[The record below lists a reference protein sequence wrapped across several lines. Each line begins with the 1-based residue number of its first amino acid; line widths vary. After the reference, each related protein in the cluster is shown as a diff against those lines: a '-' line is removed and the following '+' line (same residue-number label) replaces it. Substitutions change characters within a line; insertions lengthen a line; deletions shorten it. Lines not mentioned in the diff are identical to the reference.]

1 MAKMSI
7 HRGLKELKL
16 LGKRIE
22 KAITGYHFVSM
33 RKNAA
38 VAVNGVPV
46 VEIEATLVSN
56 YQSVMDLIARRAK
69 IKRAIVLSNAGVPE
83 GTELRVVT
91 VGKYK
96 MTVAEAIEYKN
107 SIIFEMQLLEQ
118 LRAQYSRT
126 LRTIESE
133 NMKAES
139 LFNDNVSR
147 MFGPES
153 KQKLG
158 VDEIANLRKQLYD
171 PNECVI
177 IDPLKIKDII
187 DKMDQDIDLFMTD
200 VDSVLSEENATTFID
215 VD

>member
-16 LGKRIE
+16 LQKRIE
-22 KAITGYHFVSM
+22 KAIAGHHYVSM
-33 RKNAA
+33 RKKAA
-38 VAVNGVPV
+38 EVVNGVPV

-56 YQSVMDLIARRAK
+56 YQSVMDLIARRAT
-69 IKRAIVLSNAGVPE
+69 IKRAIVLSNAGVQE
-83 GTELRVVT
+83 GTELRT
-91 VGKYK
+91 ISVGKYK

-118 LRAQYSRT
+118 LRAQYSRV
-126 LRTIESE
+126 LRTIETE

-158 VDEIANLRKQLYD
+158 ADEIANLRKQLYD
-171 PNECVI
+171 PNESVI

-187 DKMDQDIDLFMTD
+187 DEMDKNIDLFMTD
-200 VDSVLSEENATTFID
+200 VDSVLSEVNATTFID
-215 VD
+215 VE